1 MAWSET
7 FNYEVGLGTLDI
19 PGAER
24 LEYWFLLSILVAFL
38 WGASGVFSKYATP
51 KIGILGV
58 AMLIIAVEGI
68 MYSTAFLFWRES
80 IHISLDYALLAL
92 GSCMVGIIGYLCFF
106 ESLMQGQVAIA
117 GTISAAYP
125 ALAVLG
131 AVVLLSEN
139 LSSAQGIGVI
149 AIIAGIIALS
159 YEPNPGSKTAMS
171 KKTLGYALAAFA
183 FWGLWSFSSKVAV
196 DGIGA
201 GNLFLFYASSALI
214 TPSLYILIRRERLQ
228 AQRPS
233 YRPRNAWILGGTGL
247 AINVA
252 GAYAFSFAL
261 ETGTASLVVPISSA
275 YPVITVILAIA
286 FLRERIHK
294 VHILPLA
301 LVIVG
306 LVMIG
311 LTI

>member
-1 MAWSET
+1 MIVAQ
-7 FNYEVGLGTLDI
+7 
-19 PGAER
+19 GADFM
-24 LEYWFLLSILVAFL
+24 EYWFILSVLVAFL

-51 KIGILGV
+51 RIGIMGV
-58 AMLIIAVEGI
+58 AMLIIGVEGL
-68 MYSTAFLFWRES
+68 MYSSAFLVWHES
-80 IHISLDYALLAL
+80 ASIGWDDALLAL

-131 AVVLLSEN
+131 AVVILSER
-139 LSSAQGIGVI
+139 LSSVQSIGVI
-149 AIIAGIIALS
+149 AIIIGIVALS

-171 KKTLGYALAAFA
+171 KKTLAYALAAFA
-183 FWGLWSFSSKVAV
+183 FWGLWSFTSKVAV
-196 DGIGA
+196 DRIGA
-201 GNLFLFYASSALI
+201 GNLFAFYSASALI
-214 TPSLYILIRRERLQ
+214 TPTLYILMRRQRLEE
-228 AQRPS
+228 QRPAM
-233 YRPRNAWILGGTGL
+233 RPRTAWILGGTGL

-261 ETGTASLVVPISSA
+261 QTGSASLVVPISSA

-286 FLRERIHK
+286 FLKEKIHWI
-294 VHILPLA
+294 HFGPLA
-301 LVIVG
+301 MVVAG

-311 LTI
+311 LTV

>member
-1 MAWSET
+1 MQ
-7 FNYEVGLGTLDI
+7 
-19 PGAER
+19 
-24 LEYWFLLSILVAFL
+24 YWFILSIVVAML

-51 KIGILGV
+51 KIGIMGV

-68 MYSTAFLFWRES
+68 MYSTAFLIWRES
-80 IHISLDYALLAL
+80 MVITWQDALLAL

-106 ESLMQGQVAIA
+106 ESLIQGQVAIA

-131 AVVLLSEN
+131 AVLLLSETLN
-139 LSSAQGIGVI
+139 WAQGIGVV
-149 AIIAGIIALS
+149 AIIVGIVALS
-159 YEPNPGSKTAMS
+159 YEPSPGSKTAMS
-171 KKTLGYALAAFA
+171 KKTLAYALAAFA

-196 DGIGA
+196 DQIGA
-201 GNLFLFYASSALI
+201 GNLFMFYASSALI
-214 TPSLYILIRRERLQ
+214 TPMMYIFLRRERLES
-228 AQRPS
+228 QRPA

-261 ETGTASLVVPISSA
+261 ETGSASLVVPISSA
-275 YPVITVILAIA
+275 YPVITVVLAIA
-286 FLRERIHK
+286 FLKEKIHK

-301 LVIVG
+301 AVIVG

-311 LTI
+311 LTV